1 MARKVAT
8 SSVRRGFH
16 IVDALND
23 EWDRLAPDRGTAA
36 LWAGRYGVLAACVDL
51 DDVLLAIN
59 REPDAALGA
68 LLTEVANNDRIAAR
82 TVLQAM
88 LGKLVRMAC
97 LDEHGRVD
105 DYVGAMWLRICDYPL
120 ARRPRKIAAN
130 LVLDTLKHVKT
141 EQRHAVRLGIR
152 PWPPD
157 RRLDEL
163 HESARWREIVDH
175 QAHLASL
182 TADGV
187 LDIAAEIGLLGPT
200 ARHLLGS
207 VYADGLSGQAA
218 AKRHGTTAG
227 SVRVR
232 CSRAVRHLARHASQ
246 LAAAA

>member
-1 MARKVAT
+1 VARDVTT

-59 REPDAALGA
+59 SEPDAALGA
-68 LLTEVANNDRIAAR
+68 LLTEVARNDRLAAR

-97 LDEHGRVD
+97 VDDHVRID
-105 DYVGAMWLRICDYPL
+105 DYVAAMWLRICDYPL
-120 ARRPRKIAAN
+120 ARRPRRIAAN
-130 LVLDTLKHVKT
+130 LVLDTLKLVKT
-141 EQRHAVRLGIR
+141 EQSLAVRLER
-152 PWPPD
+152 PWPPG

-163 HESARWREIVDH
+163 HESASQRDIVDH
-175 QAHLASL
+175 QAQLAAL
-182 TADGV
+182 TAAGV
-187 LDIAAEIGLLGPT
+187 LDIAAGIGLLNPT
-200 ARHLLGS
+200 VRHLLGS
-207 VYADGLSGQAA
+207 VYADGLSGEAA
-218 AKRHGTTAG
+218 AQRHSTSAG

>member
-1 MARKVAT
+1 VARDVTT

-59 REPDAALGA
+59 SEPDAALGA
-68 LLTEVANNDRIAAR
+68 LLTEVARNDRLAAR

-97 LDEHGRVD
+97 VDDHVRID
-105 DYVGAMWLRICDYPL
+105 DYVAAMWLRICDYPL
-120 ARRPRKIAAN
+120 ARRPRRIAAN
-130 LVLDTLKHVKT
+130 LVLDTLKLVKN
-141 EQRHAVRLGIR
+141 EQRLALRLDIR
-152 PWPPD
+152 PWPPG

-163 HESARWREIVDH
+163 HESAGRREVADH
-175 QAHLASL
+175 QAHLAEL
-182 TADGV
+182 TADAV
-187 LDIAAEIGLLGPT
+187 LDLAAGIGLVDRK
-200 ARHLLGS
+200 ARHLLES
-207 VYADGLSGQAA
+207 VYADGLSGEAA